1 MGAFLRVARAAK
13 QEAANVPLPPG
24 QVAGLVLDAVL
35 DRLHPV
41 SVPERSVRHKA
52 AGAVLVLTG
61 AGITGWAVWE
71 RRRETA
77 GSFQLGHPEG
87 LVTTGPYAASRHPMY
102 LGWWMI
108 HAGVAVSRGSAW
120 PVVTMPAGMLVEHL
134 GALWEESML
143 RQRFGEA
150 YADYERDVPRYI
162 GSPARL
168 MRTSFQMAR
177 RPTPAA
183 TAIDDENRSEPVDE
197 NAPKGTHMSNPAA
210 KNAAT

>member
-1 MGAFLRVARAAK
+1 MGAVPRVARVLK
-13 QEAANVPLPPG
+13 HEAANIPLPPG
-24 QVAGLVLDAVL
+24 QVAGLVLDVVL

-41 SVPERSVRHKA
+41 PVAGDRVRRRA
-52 AGAVLVLTG
+52 AGLALVMAG
-61 AGITGWAVWE
+61 AGLTGWAVSE

-87 LVTTGPYAASRHPMY
+87 LVTTGPYAVSRHPMY
-102 LGWWMI
+102 LGWWLI
-108 HAGVAVSRGSAW
+108 HTGVAVNRGSAW
-120 PVVTMPAGMLVEHL
+120 ALATLPLGMVVEHL

-168 MRTSFQMAR
+168 MRTSFQIAR

-183 TAIDDENRSEPVDE
+183 TAIDEGNRSEPVDE
-197 NAPKGTHMSNPAA
+197 NAPKGTHMSSPAA